1 MGPHALPHR
10 ELECNFEMADPG
22 NGKAIVP
29 DRNRAVIH
37 LVSAAAETRS
47 LPDPTKSGQELT
59 LTMLTDGGD
68 IVVTAASPINQTGNT
83 IITFGA
89 VQDTVVLKSMRDG
102 ATAFRWT
109 VIANDGGALS

>member
-1 MGPHALPHR
+1 MSPHNTLQR
-10 ELECNFEMADPG
+10 ELEIDFEMADPG
-22 NGKAIVP
+22 NGKAIRP

-47 LPDPTKSGQELT
+47 LPDPLRSGQELV

-68 IVVTAASPINQTGNT
+68 IVVTAASPLNQTGNT

-89 VQDTVVLKSMRDG
+89 VQDTVVLRSMRDG
-102 ATAFRWT
+102 AATYRWT
-109 VIANDGGALS
+109 IIGNDGGALS